1 MVSEAAYGAVA
12 SVASVGRLVSC
23 SRLHASSGHTLL
35 IFRIPDFSDHFLEE
49 EGRIKIKIKLSEQR
63 CAKYAMSV
71 IFLFPITFLQSF
83 NNYLDYPAN
92 MYSTLLIDYNYN
104 VLFVKLPNHMS
115 IYIYFS
121 EH

>member
-12 SVASVGRLVSC
+12 SEASVGRLVSC
-23 SRLHASSGHTLL
+23 PRLHASSGHTLL

-49 EGRIKIKIKLSEQR
+49 EGRIKMKLSEQR

-71 IFLFPITFLQSF
+71 IFLFLIAFLQSF

-115 IYIYFS
+115 IFIS
-121 EH
+121 VCN